1 MSRFRYR
8 EQKKRSQPGF
18 TLIEMVVALAVAAVI
33 LVSTVAL
40 GRYIVVA
47 TADQSDQVLARLQVQ
62 YVSFWIGEDVV
73 QATGD
78 LGLSLGNTSVN
89 GYKVEGFPIDMF
101 LLDKDG
107 FTYHNVEYSVEP
119 MPAKEGT
126 PGNTLMSLYRA
137 EAPTVFPNTPK
148 TVVAEYLDP
157 LGTKCE
163 LQKVGNETYILVL
176 KVTAR
181 VDLTEASGTY
191 QINPRAYH
199 GPNP

>member
-73 QATGD
+73 QAQDVTI
-78 LGLSLGNTSVN
+78 GNSTYYFLRLYSDTSPDPDGGEQWVEYHVEDMKDKVN
-89 GYKVEGFPIDMF
+89 GN
-101 LLDKDG
+101 LWR
-107 FTYHNVEYSVEP
+107 
-119 MPAKEGT
+119 
-126 PGNTLMSLYRA
+126 LYRK
-137 EAPTVFPNTPK
+137 TKSGT
-148 TVVAEYLDP
+148 TVVAEYLDTS
-157 LGTKCE
+157 LTRCYQKQSGNGT
-163 LQKVGNETYILVL
+163 LLDVLVL
-176 KVTAR
+176 DVTAK
-181 VDLTEASGTY
+181 VDQRESSGTY
-191 QINPRAYH
+191 EINPRA
-199 GPNP
+199 GTVTWVGGR